1 MVKYL
6 ENEAFSVSLFGFG
19 GRSLLNTIPFLCKV
33 DKE

>member
-6 ENEAFSVSLFGFG
+6 ENEAFSVSLFGFVG
-19 GRSLLNTIPFLCKV
+19 IGLLGTIPFVLKA